1 MVLRYKNIHAFDN
14 NKTMK
19 IIYSMYR
26 AGEVSVHRACCERA
40 TQPYSL
46 GGRGTI
52 CPVSRPAGFT
62 TRCPRMVTEC
72 LLTRSMLIKMYKF
85 TISGY
90 VPVYV
95 HCIDSQSI
103 SYRRSLSLFSF
114 FFWFDTTILSE
125 IMSMSK
131 LFWWDLKSSES
142 KEPFKFHSSL

>member
-1 MVLRYKNIHAFDN
+1 MVLRYKYIHAFDN

-26 AGEVSVHRACCERA
+26 AGEVSVHLACCERA
-40 TQPYSL
+40 TQPYSF
-46 GGRGTI
+46 GGGGTI

-62 TRCPRMVTEC
+62 IRCPRMVTEC

-95 HCIDSQSI
+95 HCIDSQSV

-114 FFWFDTTILSE
+114 LFDTTILSE
-125 IMSMSK
+125 IMSMSNM
-131 LFWWDLKSSES
+131 FWWDLKSSES